1 MSNGWTYTA
10 IDLSPRNPAAKQALA
25 LQRPGATFCTEA
37 KHFPS
42 GRICYG
48 YGITQADARADAEQQ
63 ARDWDERGS

>member
-1 MSNGWTYTA
+1 MSGGWTFVV

-25 LQRPGATFCTEA
+25 LQRQGAVFCTEA

-48 YGITQADARADAEQQ
+48 YGATQEEAKADAEQQ